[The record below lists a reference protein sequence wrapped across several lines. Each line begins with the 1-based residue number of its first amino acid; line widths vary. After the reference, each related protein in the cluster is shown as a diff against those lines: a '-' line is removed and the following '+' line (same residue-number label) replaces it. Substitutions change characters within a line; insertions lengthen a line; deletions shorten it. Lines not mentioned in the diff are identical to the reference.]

1 MCHALIYALIICF
14 PVGRPRDTPEE
25 LFFMT
30 NKNPSR
36 PLGKGHKIND
46 KQLFPR
52 GKYEHPRLDIFNYF
66 FYMLFAHFLT
76 SILVHVIRTLTLNSW
91 IVWGNINCKKHDLV
105 NKQID
110 TDCKQFDGKLRDL
123 IYLLVALIFC
133 YICRSLNACHS
144 LTSFSKNEQKKLS
157 LHASFLHHATVIT
170 QSSSRKKLK
179 GGKRNIFQQS
189 TTVISA
195 DRKSVV

>member
-1 MCHALIYALIICF
+1 
-14 PVGRPRDTPEE
+14 
-25 LFFMT
+25 
-30 NKNPSR
+30 
-36 PLGKGHKIND
+36 
-46 KQLFPR
+46 
-52 GKYEHPRLDIFNYF
+52 
-66 FYMLFAHFLT
+66 MLFAHFLT

-195 DRKSVV
+195 SLSSQTWWRMPHRKKDKRKETEKKEVCSRIYIIVRVQSFTELEVNCGGYFLNSTAER